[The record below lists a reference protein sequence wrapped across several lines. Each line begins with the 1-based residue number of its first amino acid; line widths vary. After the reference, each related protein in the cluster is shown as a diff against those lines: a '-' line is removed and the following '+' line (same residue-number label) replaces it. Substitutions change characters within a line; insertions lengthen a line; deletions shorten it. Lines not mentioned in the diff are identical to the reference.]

1 MPNPV
6 RSGARLRRAA
16 VLMLAALVAVP
27 AAVAAAPP
35 STADADGGVPEDA
48 VVLPDDPADADL
60 GGAVGSLDARIDAE
74 RAEAVAAARALA
86 DTRARLEA
94 ADAALAEAVRRVD
107 ALVTDAGVLVG
118 TRFLGPRSEKSRP
131 SASGATA
138 AEQAPQGDATPALAL
153 PLTVDSALLD
163 RFVQARDRLAAEA
176 EKRSNAEAQATEQA
190 RRAEEAQSGVE
201 AAAARKAEFLEEAR
215 QRLTQ
220 ELDKATRVGD
230 TERLAEVEARRDE
243 LISIAE
249 APTRAVAARKA
260 KADADA
266 RARAKAEAGA
276 VALAEAEAAV
286 VLRPAPIGQPT
297 GGYPA
302 VRCPGGG
309 SIAVDGSLAHNLNA
323 MLLTAWRDG
332 VDLCGGG
339 YRDPQRQIQ
348 LRIQNCGS
356 SDYAIY

>member
-1 MPNPV
+1 
-6 RSGARLRRAA
+6 
-16 VLMLAALVAVP
+16 
-27 AAVAAAPP
+27 
-35 STADADGGVPEDA
+35 
-48 VVLPDDPADADL
+48 
-60 GGAVGSLDARIDAE
+60 
-74 RAEAVAAARALA
+74 
-86 DTRARLEA
+86 
-94 ADAALAEAVRRVD
+94 
-107 ALVTDAGVLVG
+107 
-118 TRFLGPRSEKSRP
+118 
-131 SASGATA
+131 
-138 AEQAPQGDATPALAL
+138 
-153 PLTVDSALLD
+153 
-163 RFVQARDRLAAEA
+163 
-176 EKRSNAEAQATEQA
+176 
-190 RRAEEAQSGVE
+190 
-201 AAAARKAEFLEEAR
+201 
-215 QRLTQ
+215 
-220 ELDKATRVGD
+220 LDKATRVGD

-356 SDYAIY
+356 SDYAIYQMPSGSCSPPTAVPGTSMHERGLAIDFRCAGQGMPSRSSPCYRWMAGHAAAFGFFNLPSEPWHWSTDGS